1 MYSEQKKHIK
11 KRGIIITAAVVIVIC
26 ALALYLFSNNMT
38 RTGLVRVRVRDA
50 GTDAPIAGAQV
61 IIPETGDVCFTDEQ
75 GMTPIMELPVL
86 LDAHYNQLME
96 QEYGLI
102 TILVYCEGYVPY
114 ALYFAHVEP
123 NRLRAGPNVWL
134 FPGEGAPFSII
145 EGPDEAW
152 SQRFIEE
159 YAP

>member
-1 MYSEQKKHIK
+1 MDSEQRKAFP
-11 KRGIIITAAVVIVIC
+11 KRSIITTAVVVIVIC
-26 ALALYLFSNNMT
+26 ALALYWFSTSMT
-38 RTGLVRVRVRDA
+38 RTGLMRVRVRDA
-50 GTDAPIAGAQV
+50 GTDAPIVGARV
-61 IIPETGDVCFTDEQ
+61 IIPETGDVYLTDEQ

-86 LDAHYNQLME
+86 PDTHYNQLME

-102 TILVYCEGYVPY
+102 TVLVYCEGYVPY

-134 FPGEGAPFSII
+134 FPGEGTPFSII

-152 SQRFIEE
+152 SERFIEE